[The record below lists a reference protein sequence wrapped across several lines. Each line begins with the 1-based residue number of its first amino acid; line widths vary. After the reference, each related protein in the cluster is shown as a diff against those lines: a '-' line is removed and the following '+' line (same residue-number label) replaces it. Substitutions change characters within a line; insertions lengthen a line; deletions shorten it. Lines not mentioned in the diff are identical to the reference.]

1 MARLCVPHQPH
12 QTYSLYA
19 SFDSSGGVFTT
30 CGQTAIRF
38 KFEPPDKLEAQW
50 HFMLHELRAFRD
62 RYGHADPPDGFL
74 EPASDLNPD
83 LVGWVNGAR
92 KLYQKVRAPPV

>member
-1 MARLCVPHQPH
+1 M
-12 QTYSLYA
+12 
-19 SFDSSGGVFTT
+19 
-30 CGQTAIRF
+30 GQTSIKF
-38 KFEPPDKLEAQW
+38 KFDHPDKLEAQW

-74 EPASDLNPD
+74 EPANDLNPD

-92 KLYQKVRAPPV
+92 KLYQKVHCLCALTPPA